1 VKHPRTHAWQAA
13 AGIAVGGATLAG
25 LRTAAGHPV
34 RSASTLAA
42 VGTGIAA
49 GSLIVYEWLSPRSWL
64 YGSVFWHA
72 RTEERVVAL
81 TFDDGP
87 CHPYTEQLLEIL
99 DREEIT
105 ATFFQVGNNVRRE
118 PNLAAE
124 VASRHVVGNHT
135 FDHPHL
141 VWSRPGT
148 VREQLQRAQEAIY
161 GATGTLPHLFR
172 VPHGWYGPQVIS
184 TAEELDFRCVG
195 WSVMAW
201 DWDRPP
207 SEIIQRRILRGVR
220 SGGVT
225 LLHDG
230 QDTDAF
236 PKADRSHTI
245 AAVPHIIRSLKASGY
260 SFLTLPELM
269 ALDTQERQPP

>member
-1 VKHPRTHAWQAA
+1 MRHPRAHVWKAA
-13 AGIAVGGATLAG
+13 AGLGAGGATLAG

-34 RSASTLAA
+34 RSAPTLAA
-42 VGTGIAA
+42 AGAGLAA
-49 GSLIVYEWLSPRSWL
+49 GGIMVYQCLTPRSWL
-64 YGSVFWHA
+64 YGPVFWHA
-72 RTEERVVAL
+72 RTTERVVAL

-99 DREEIT
+99 DHEEVK
-105 ATFFQVGNNVRRE
+105 ATFFQIGNNVRRE

-124 VASRHVVGNHT
+124 VASQHIVGNHT
-135 FDHPHL
+135 YDHPHL
-141 VWSRPGT
+141 VWRRPGT
-148 VREQLQRAQEAIY
+148 VRAQLQRAQEAIHD
-161 GATGTLPHLFR
+161 ATGTLPRLFR
-172 VPHGWYGPQVIS
+172 VPHGGYGPQVIA
-184 TAEELDFRCVG
+184 TAEELGFRCVG

-207 SEIIQRRILRGVR
+207 WEAIERRILHGLAP
-220 SGGVT
+220 GGVS

-236 PKADRSHTI
+236 PKADRSHTV

-260 SFLTLPELM
+260 GFLTLPDLM
-269 ALDTQERQPP
+269 DVER